1 MSKLKVMQIIEYFK
15 IILIKLFQE
24 QFYSLK
30 LVSTKNQHVIYIY
43 GHAHNTCRQWFL
55 LVKTSLDN

>member
-43 GHAHNTCRQWFL
+43 SHAHNTCRQ
-55 LVKTSLDN
+55 